1 MKGITPLPAD
11 TDWDQLFFLAKK
23 FYSMTLDEFL
33 YDYNEDMV
41 IDLINRHVD
50 FMTGGISHEE
60 VQPKETNARNF
71 FGV

>member
-41 IDLINRHVD
+41 LYLINRHVE
-50 FMTGGISHEE
+50 FMTGEVNEE
-60 VQPKETNARNF
+60 DKPPEPTNARSF
-71 FGV
+71 FGI